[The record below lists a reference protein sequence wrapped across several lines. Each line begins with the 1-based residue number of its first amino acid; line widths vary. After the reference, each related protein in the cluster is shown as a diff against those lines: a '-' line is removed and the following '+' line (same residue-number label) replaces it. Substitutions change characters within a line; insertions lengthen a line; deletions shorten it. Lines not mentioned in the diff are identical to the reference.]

1 MLPPKNNG
9 EYYVFE
15 LEGLNVY
22 YEKKK
27 IGFIKDIITKNE
39 YTIFKIKTENDEIFI
54 PFNKHFIEKI
64 DLENRACILRRID
77 ETIINS

>member
-1 MLPPKNNG
+1 
-9 EYYVFE
+9 
-15 LEGLNVY
+15 VY

-54 PFNKHFIEKI
+54 PFNKH
-64 DLENRACILRRID
+64 L
-77 ETIINS
+77 